1 MFRYS
6 LEKQHVETTY
16 TKKTSWKQIM
26 VSNDLNELIG
36 IAKTNEGRFLIIDY
50 DDMCKTVFEK

>member
-16 TKKTSWKQIM
+16 IKKTSWKQIM

-36 IAKTNEGRFLIIDY
+36 IAKTNEGRFLVIDY